1 MTQRRRVA
9 NAFAAVGVALL
20 LMVSCSGTDD
30 ATATGVVIDV
40 QGDLTVV
47 DRFTIRLP
55 DGTDQVVEPA
65 PGVLFHG
72 DTAMGHIRDHLR
84 SGGPV
89 FIRYEVLDDGTW
101 VALEVTDADE

>member
-1 MTQRRRVA
+1 MTLRRRLTTGI
-9 NAFAAVGVALL
+9 AAAGLAVIVTGA
-20 LMVSCSGTDD
+20 CSGTDD
-30 ATATGVVIDV
+30 ASTTGVVIDV
-40 QGDLTVV
+40 QGDLTTV
-47 DRFTIRLP
+47 DTFTLRLS

-101 VALEVTDADE
+101 VALEVTDATG